1 MNYRNFEIETREIGR
16 GLWHA
21 RVSRAD
27 HKPTLIDGN
36 EFEYLDVGVA
46 WPSVEAALA
55 DAQKFID
62 LMSRRFE
69 LRGLERST
77 SKRAQAPER
86 FRFFDWFSAV
96 TPQSSEAY
104 HLEVIEPGCAAIVT
118 MRFSALTGSASE
130 YSITPD

>member
-1 MNYRNFEIETREIGR
+1 MQLKSLAVFLGCCEATMNYRNFEIETREIGR

-62 LMSRRFE
+62 LMSRRF
-69 LRGLERST
+69 
-77 SKRAQAPER
+77 
-86 FRFFDWFSAV
+86 DSA
-96 TPQSSEAY
+96 A
-104 HLEVIEPGCAAIVT
+104 
-118 MRFSALTGSASE
+118 
-130 YSITPD
+130 